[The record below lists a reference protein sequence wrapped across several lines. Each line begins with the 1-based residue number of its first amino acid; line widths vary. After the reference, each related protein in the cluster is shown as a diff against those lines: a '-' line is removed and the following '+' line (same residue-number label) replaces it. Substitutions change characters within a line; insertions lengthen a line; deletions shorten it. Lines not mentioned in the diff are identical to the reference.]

1 MAKIVVAG
9 PRTKLLG
16 EKQQAAGSA
25 LVKMIP
31 ACTFHG
37 AHKNAPDIPEKIR
50 VAGYCRV
57 STEEESQQGSFLSQ
71 EAFLRS
77 MIEKHPEWELAG
89 IYKDENRSGTN
100 RLHRA
105 GFNRMMADA
114 KAGQIDYIIT
124 KSISRFARNTVDT
137 LNCIQEL
144 RNQNPPVGVLFIK
157 EGTFTLDPKYDMV
170 VTIMAA
176 LAQNESYSIAE
187 NIRWGLRKRFRNGI
201 PQINLDRMMGYDMG
215 SHGRW
220 MVNQQQAEI
229 VRYIYSRYLQG
240 RSAHG
245 ISEELNRGG
254 IKTIN
259 GKKWCT
265 TGILC
270 ILENEKYVG
279 DLLIQKTYTR
289 DVLNHRPV
297 ENNGALPRYYI
308 PNHHEAI
315 ISRKDWFAVQKKILS
330 RAKKRKDYNMVQR
343 FMLEETGMAEQ
354 Q

>member
-1 MAKIVVAG
+1 MDRTVIAG
-9 PRTKLLG
+9 PRTKILG
-16 EKQQAAGSA
+16 EKQQGMIGIS
-25 LVKMIP
+25 VKMIP
-31 ACTFHG
+31 A
-37 AHKNAPDIPEKIR
+37 NAMSEPQKMLPFPSGKIR

-71 EAFLRS
+71 ETFLRNI
-77 MIEKHPEWELAG
+77 IEKHPDWELAG
-89 IYKDENRSGTN
+89 VYKDENRSGTN

-105 GFNRMMADA
+105 AFNRMMADA
-114 KAGQIDYIIT
+114 KAGSIDYIIT

-137 LNCIQEL
+137 LNCIREL
-144 RNQNPPVGVLFIK
+144 RNLNPPVGVLFIK
-157 EGTFTLDPKYDMV
+157 EGTFTLDPKYDMI

-187 NIRWGLRKRFRNGI
+187 NIRWGLQKRFRNGI

-215 SHGRW
+215 SQGRW
-220 MVNQQQAEI
+220 LVNPQQAEI
-229 VRYIYSRYLQG
+229 VRYIYNRYLQG
-240 RSAHG
+240 CSAHG

-254 IKTIN
+254 IKTVN
-259 GKKWCT
+259 GKNWCT

-315 ISRKDWFAVQKKILS
+315 ISRQDWFAVQKKILG
-330 RAKKRKDYNMVQR
+330 RARKRKEYNMVQR
-343 FMLEETGMAEQ
+343 FLLKEHGVLQ
-354 Q
+354 G